1 LFCRAVADIQALV
14 SLRAPSAGFYSRRML
29 ALAHKVARVLVRPPQ
44 DALWTITAGH
54 RVVGSLVCEAGAWR
68 LAWFA
73 GADPRLAS
81 YAGPVNGDVEAL
93 AAALS
98 ARLGAPVELESQP
111 V

>member
-1 LFCRAVADIQALV
+1 
-14 SLRAPSAGFYSRRML
+14 ML
-29 ALAHKVARVLVRPPQ
+29 ALADKVARVARVLAGSPQ
-44 DALWTITAGH
+44 DALCTITTGH
-54 RVVGSLVCEAGAWR
+54 RVVGALVCEAGAWR

-93 AAALS
+93 AAPLG

>member
-1 LFCRAVADIQALV
+1 ML
-14 SLRAPSAGFYSRRML
+14 SLANDL
-29 ALAHKVARVLVRPPQ
+29 VARAARLVLAGPREP
-44 DALWTITAGH
+44 ALWTISAGH

-73 GADPRLAS
+73 GADPRLAN
-81 YAGPVNGDVEAL
+81 YAGPLTGDVEAL